1 MNSFRPGH
9 IGNRHPQLRLT
20 KSSSQNDA
28 GSGSMSSYG
37 GQNSNSSR
45 SGSGML
51 TARELTGAPLISYA
65 HGRSRKLRRAR
76 TLQPG
81 QEYMPVVSE
90 QSRDN
95 FSEKNLHKY
104 YLGQNLYQKENRNR
118 DKTFIQDFYQN
129 PSFGQRSSI
138 TNGRQKQLK
147 SRVEKSCLSEK
158 ESFDFSD
165 AYSVTSDE
173 SDNFKPRIIKPRRR
187 RKKEKKRHTVGG
199 KIVSQEHEDVCL
211 GSENQWLPQGLLSA
225 ESESCGDSVRS
236 ESDQEV
242 SSSSS
247 SSSVKSHRKLAAT
260 LSVPTFSSYT
270 SFSEISSGSIGS
282 DYFSQ
287 VSPRS
292 FSSVGSDHDHERD
305 HGELSAGGDHN
316 SDDTSPSGN
325 SDNDS
330 GHHSL
335 LSATK
340 SYNHPSTNSCSFF
353 RSPKLDIK
361 MDKNKSS
368 EKTRL
373 RKTNS
378 WAYPGNMNNSNMAQ
392 FSLFSTATNND
403 PLSGIRKHL
412 SKIDLNE
419 EEKK

>member
-1 MNSFRPGH
+1 M
-9 IGNRHPQLRLT
+9 T
-20 KSSSQNDA
+20 
-28 GSGSMSSYG
+28 SYG
-37 GQNSNSSR
+37 GQNGQNGQNGHSSR
-45 SGSGML
+45 AGSGML

-65 HGRSRKLRRAR
+65 QNGRNRKLRRAR

-81 QEYMPVVSE
+81 QELMPIVSE
-90 QSRDN
+90 QKRDIY
-95 FSEKNLHKY
+95 SEKNVYKY

-138 TNGRQKQLK
+138 TKQLK
-147 SRVEKSCLSEK
+147 SRVDKTSLSEK
-158 ESFDFSD
+158 ESFDNFSD
-165 AYSVTSDE
+165 NYSVTSDE

-187 RKKEKKRHTVGG
+187 RKKEKKRHTAGG
-199 KIVSQEHEDVCL
+199 KIVSQEPDDVCL

-260 LSVPTFSSYT
+260 LSVPTFSSSSYT
-270 SFSEISSGSIGS
+270 SFSEVSSGSIGS

-292 FSSVGSDHDHERD
+292 FSSVGSDHERD
-305 HGELSAGGDHN
+305 RERGELSAGAGH

-335 LSATK
+335 LCATK

-361 MDKNKSS
+361 MDNNKSS
-368 EKTRL
+368 ERTRL

-378 WAYPGNMNNSNMAQ
+378 WAYPVSGPGHGNMAQ
-392 FSLFSTATNND
+392 FSLFSTATNTD